1 MSYFTFPTPLTR
13 LTVARAETLNAIFQQ
28 IANSFGELPGQDYIR
43 EDRVSFGLAV
53 GTSAL
58 VLPLPFGPA
67 TYVQGFKARFIAASA
82 NPGPATLEI
91 TVGGASR
98 GVRNLLRGNG
108 AALIANDIV
117 AGQVVE
123 AVYDG
128 TAFRIAGFIGGD
140 VAAAA
145 ASAATAQ
152 AAANAATPVIP
163 HIAMLGEIED
173 NLGGLTAIAADLV
186 DLTAVAAALGEIGVV
201 AALNASIA
209 ALGPKAAEIEIVAD
223 NIADVNTAAGTVT
236 AAGLA
241 ADIGTLADVS
251 ADIAALGPISAGLTA
266 LAGITADISTVAD
279 MSGDV
284 ATYAQV
290 YHGGRATPLTLRP
303 DGSAL
308 EAGDHYYNTDL
319 NAVLYWNGSSWNAA
333 AGSGVLQVANNLSD
347 LANVAAAITNLGL
360 GDVVRNTRSIV
371 AGVGLT
377 GGGTLAA
384 DRSISLNAATQ
395 ASLVKADTAVQP
407 SRLVATG
414 SGLTGGGDLSANRTI
429 AVDST
434 VARTTTAINTG
445 SGLTGGGNL
454 SASRTLAVDSTVLR
468 TTGGQTVAGMT
479 FSAGASFGSR
489 TGASVTDLSQH
500 IALWGTQYGLSITG
514 NQFNIVAAAAA
525 STRFY
530 FGGVLGGRIE
540 GSGFIG
546 SGAGLTS
553 LNASELDTGAVPA
566 ARLTSVPAASLTG
579 TVNSARLPVDS
590 GANSWVFARYANLVP
605 NGVGTPATLI
615 RTSAGVAVTW
625 GQEIPAS
632 QLQRAGMYE
641 AGEDADNIKGSGG
654 AVSGTW
660 MALCD
665 APADAGRYGGG
676 LFVRVA

>member
-1 MSYFTFPTPLTR
+1 MSYFDFPTPLTR

-67 TYVQGFKARFIAASA
+67 AYVQGFKARFIAASA

-91 TVGGASR
+91 TVGGVSR
-98 GVRNLLRGNG
+98 GIRNLLRGNG
-108 AALIANDIV
+108 AALSANDII

-128 TAFRIAGFIGGD
+128 AAFRIAGFIGGD
-140 VAAAA
+140 VASAA
-145 ASAATAQ
+145 ASAASAQ
-152 AAANAATPVIP
+152 SAAAAAAPVIP
-163 HIAMLGEIED
+163 YLAILGEIED
-173 NLGGLTAIAADLV
+173 NLGDLTAIAAELV
-186 DLTAVAAALGEIGVV
+186 NLSAVAAALGEIGIV
-201 AALNASIA
+201 AGLDASIA

-223 NIADVNTAAGTVT
+223 NIGDVETAADTVT

-241 ADIGTLADVS
+241 ADIGTLADVA
-251 ADIAALGPISAGLTA
+251 ADIAALGPIAADLTT
-266 LAGITADISTVAD
+266 LAGIEADISTVAD

-290 YHGGRATPLTLRP
+290 YHGGRATPLALRP

-308 EAGDHYYNTDL
+308 QPGDHYFDTDL
-319 NAVLYWNGSSWNAA
+319 DAVLYWDGSAWNAA
-333 AGSGVLQVANNLSD
+333 SGSGVLQVANNLSD
-347 LANVAAAITNLGL
+347 LGSVSTAITNLGL
-360 GDVVRNTRSIV
+360 NDVVRTTRSVV

-377 GGGTLAA
+377 GGGSFAA
-384 DRSISLNAATQ
+384 DRSISLNAASQ

-407 SRLVATG
+407 ARQIIAG
-414 SGLTGGGDLSANRTI
+414 SGLSGGGDLSANRTL

-434 VARTTTAINTG
+434 VARTTTSINTG

-454 SASRTLAVDSTVLR
+454 SASRTLAVDGTVLR
-468 TTGGQTVAGMT
+468 TTGGQTVAGLT
-479 FSAGASFGSR
+479 FSGRAGFGSR
-489 TGASVTDLSQH
+489 LAAGNTDWSDHIDLWGGVYGLNVVANRLNIGAATGADIRFWIGGANPV
-500 IALWGTQYGLSITG
+500 AITT
-514 NQFNIVAAAAA
+514 
-525 STRFY
+525 S
-530 FGGVLGGRIE
+530 GVS
-540 GSGFIG
+540 GSG
-546 SGAGLTS
+546 SGLTS
-553 LNASELDTGAVPA
+553 LNASELDTGAVPS

-579 TVNSARLPVDS
+579 TINSARLPVDA

-615 RTSAGVAVTW
+615 RTSANVAVTW

-641 AGEDADNIKGSGG
+641 AGEDADNIRGSGG

-665 APADAGRYGGG
+665 APAVSGRFGGG
-676 LFVRVA
+676 HFVRVA